1 MKRLARMMSPWVA
14 VAISLEYW
22 MLNTQTDTVII
33 VLSGDKCLESYL
45 LTRTGCFKN
54 LILERSSQKKSQQ
67 SQTP

>member
-45 LTRTGCFKN
+45 LTRTGCF
-54 LILERSSQKKSQQ
+54 
-67 SQTP
+67 